1 MTCIILYIANLYRD
15 IKFPDWI
22 GEIELTLQKLV
33 SSETGGVGLAW
44 SHSAGLGLV
53 AWLQLENTGTNTDW
67 DHQSTISGGFH
78 QIIN

>member
-15 IKFPDWI
+15 IKFPDWT

-53 AWLQLENTGTNTDW
+53 A
-67 DHQSTISGGFH
+67 
-78 QIIN
+78 